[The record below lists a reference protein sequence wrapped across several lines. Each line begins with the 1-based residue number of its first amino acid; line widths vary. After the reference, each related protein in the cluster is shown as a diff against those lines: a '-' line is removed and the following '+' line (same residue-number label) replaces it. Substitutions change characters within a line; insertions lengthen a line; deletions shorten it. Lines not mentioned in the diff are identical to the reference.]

1 MDYSNSFRIPKEAG
15 KPKLSEDQ
23 ASDTALY
30 TAGSYPQT
38 NDLYQDYERIYNEL
52 LDKGYSESVEMA
64 NQMYRDEQSRNNK
77 GIVANIIEDPDMPVE
92 QKKAII
98 EMYKS
103 EGFINHDIK
112 NKFMENLTI
121 LDLGDSET
129 DTDAQTDIS
138 KTVKDKSVLQEYNKF
153 EHTMKDGYDKT
164 LSVLATGK
172 PIEETVDKEKM
183 SLSQLNEKFKQY
195 MAEAG
200 KDYEQGI
207 VNFTK
212 QLAAEG
218 LSIVNFITALPYFAS
233 DIYETIYEAEF
244 SGKEYENYKQA
255 REAAHK
261 TLEGTIVA
269 DIMLGQYAEQ
279 VGLADEYEN
288 SLINKGLT
296 KLDEKITEISEL
308 HAEFNKETNKM
319 YAEKGITA
327 IQFAEDPEQIRIGL
341 DLLAILSPFRNKPEA
356 YKIDRYNINQIGKEP
371 VKDTIIDT
379 GRPDSPLDTMMISNP
394 KIGAEF
400 AAEAIMDNTGRNAK
414 ILGTTPEGVFAKYVL
429 PKFGDLDTI
438 RFIPDIR
445 RNLPKDLA
453 NQKNYPLTPGQQ
465 KALQYSLHDQV
476 IVDPVQR
483 YGDKLTREKVHEYS
497 NNLYYNQPSS
507 VILMDSFKYT
517 EKQIYSASP
526 YYPYTSVAQ
535 VKFGFDKLNQRI
547 LDNLPVKERGTVKI
561 ADLTE
566 KKLYD
571 SPEALLDAYKNKP
584 SNAPQEF
591 VLEWTTEKPY
601 DPTLNLTDKL
611 SSKRKEISLIPGF
624 LPDFDITG
632 IGRSVVGE
640 AITGSPALAD
650 YFQAGMAGGEL
661 RARMLS
667 REGLR
672 PIKQIILN
680 KEAKKLYPEFQNLL
694 REREANYKEEFSVDE
709 IINEYAVSRKE
720 AERLYDMQDAWI
732 RVNNFIYLMD
742 NLTHR
747 SSLQER
753 GFNKGLFSSDG
764 SVYYQAVRPVFEIP
778 APVEGQ
784 PFKVYDFDTKL
795 GREVKTLEERVNGV
809 FEVETGKQLVLLEK
823 PQQPMWNER
832 NRYGLVGK
840 DFKLDILPEEVI
852 PKVPGHTRR
861 IQKGHFIVR
870 QVPKELFVDG
880 VKISNEIRLKEEH
893 STAVGIARYKE
904 DARTLVEKFEDK
916 ENYYTFYEPAKESNL
931 RDVITEY
938 EFHHERVETAKER
951 GEALES
957 IDGETTLADGLK
969 TMMQEVQ
976 RSANQ
981 FAFKQ
986 YYPAMVKQI
995 EKEFRKYLP
1004 DGKYPKNVDEIRDY
1018 KRTNDKEMLQA
1029 AKHAYRKLE
1038 FYRHNAFYNADKYYQ
1053 NAFHWIADKLED
1065 TGLSKELAALSRD
1078 LGNKGTTLPLGIARK
1093 LTSVMFILAQ
1103 TPWRHWV
1110 IQPSQYAEISSISP
1124 TSAAKSLRVLPAVL
1138 MSLMAEHPTLSP
1150 VKPIISKMFTQ
1161 KMTGISP
1168 KDLARIVEILRMDG
1182 VIDAVQANP
1191 ITGDFFR
1198 SSTTK
1203 FQEAWFESLANKTIA
1218 PLKGALDVL
1227 GSSGY
1232 VIGELINR
1240 IGFWLQL
1247 REKWLQENPGK
1258 NWDTPKVRSY
1268 LNFESFRRSGAMQK
1282 AGGTTLDMA
1291 PVFNLVFQFQ
1301 PAQRNIFNNYFEK
1314 GATSMNQADRRKWTL
1329 MSAAWHGIY
1338 GIPFGIAV
1346 LDWMLENLD
1355 VDEETFNFM
1364 THGLWDLTGSDTI
1377 KESTNKLGNQS
1388 GFWITDMIKQSF
1400 VFFGL
1405 ADNPYNTRFPGE
1417 AAWGRVNKTIDNVS
1431 TFLKTKPITEFT
1443 AEDYKT
1449 LGWMMTQPIAIG
1461 KNMLDAKV
1469 LYERKE
1475 IVLGNGKVIPVEDRD
1490 LVDVFW
1496 MAAGFPPKDKHTIYR
1511 LERTV
1516 QEHQDNKKNFVNKIN
1531 NFISQSI
1538 KIHGNNPEELDKM
1551 LEATSLLW
1559 SIARDSDL
1567 FSNKDVD
1574 DMQTS
1579 VLNYVDQTK
1588 DPALS
1593 NIVDYYWNKEYGE
1606 SKGKMLELKNR
1617 LKTMGRQDMLEIV
1630 ETLDG
1635 INPPKNK
1642 PIVIV
1647 EPITEEKETE

>member
-15 KPKLSEDQ
+15 KPQLSEDQ

-52 LDKGYSESVEMA
+52 LDKGYSESVDLA
-64 NQMYRDEQSRNNK
+64 NQAYRDEQERNSK
-77 GIVANIIEDPDMPVE
+77 GIVATIIEDPEMPVE
-92 QKKAII
+92 QKKAIV
-98 EMYKS
+98 EMYKDK
-103 EGFINHDIK
+103 GFISDNIK
-112 NKFMENLTI
+112 NKFMENLGI

-129 DTDAQTDIS
+129 DTEAQTELS
-138 KTVKDKSVLQEYNKF
+138 KSIKTKSIQEDYNKF
-153 EHTMKDGYDKT
+153 EFSMQDGYDK
-164 LSVLATGK
+164 SIAALASGK
-172 PIEETVDKEKM
+172 KPEPSADQDKF
-183 SLSQLNEKFKQY
+183 SLSEMNDRFKKY

-200 KDYEQGI
+200 KNYEEGI
-207 VNFTK
+207 VNFSK
-212 QLAAEG
+212 QLFAEG
-218 LSIVNFITALPYFAS
+218 LSVANFISALPYFAS
-233 DIYETIYEAEF
+233 DIYETIYEAES
-244 SGKEYENYKQA
+244 SGKEYENYRQA
-255 REAAHK
+255 RDAAHK
-261 TLEGTIVA
+261 KLDKTVVA
-269 DIMLGQYAEQ
+269 DIMLGQYAESLGVAEQ
-279 VGLADEYEN
+279 YEN

-296 KLDEKITEISEL
+296 KLDEKITELTITI
-308 HAEFNKETNKM
+308 ADFNKETNKL
-319 YAEKGITA
+319 YADKGITA
-327 IQFAEDPEQIRIGL
+327 IQYSEDPEQIRVGI
-341 DLLAILSPFRNKPEA
+341 DLALLIAPFKYKPEVF
-356 YKIDRYNINQIGKEP
+356 KVETPKQIKNT
-371 VKDTIIDT
+371 VIDT
-379 GRPDSPLDTMMISNP
+379 GRPDSPINNMMISNP

-400 AAEAIMDNTGRNAK
+400 VAEAIMDSTGRNAK
-414 ILGTTPEGVFAKYVL
+414 ILGTTPEGALAKYVF
-429 PKFGDLDTI
+429 PKYGDLNQFT
-438 RFIPDIR
+438 FIPDVR
-445 RNLPKDLA
+445 RNLPKDLV
-453 NQKNYPLTPGQQ
+453 NQKNYPLTPGQE
-465 KALQYSLHDQV
+465 KALQYALHDNV
-476 IVDPVQR
+476 ITDPVQR
-483 YGDKLTREKVHEYS
+483 LNDKVIRESVHEYS

-517 EKQIYSASP
+517 EKQVYSPSP
-526 YYPYTSVAQ
+526 YYPYTAIDQ
-535 VKFGFDKLNQRI
+535 LKFAYDRLNQRI
-547 LDNLPVKERGTVKI
+547 LNNLPIEERGRVQI

-566 KKLYD
+566 NKRYTTPDEVLN
-571 SPEALLDAYKNKP
+571 AYRNKP
-584 SNAPQEF
+584 SGTPKEF
-591 VLEWTTEKPY
+591 ILEWTTEKPY
-601 DPTLNLTDKL
+601 DPTLNLGDKL
-611 SSKRKEISLIPGF
+611 SSKRKEISLLPGF

-632 IGRSVVGE
+632 IGRSVIGE
-640 AITGSPALAD
+640 AISGSPALAD

-672 PIKQIILN
+672 PIKQLILN
-680 KEAKKLYPEFQNLL
+680 KEAKKLYPEFKQLL
-694 REREANYKEEFSVDE
+694 KDREANYKEEYSIDE
-709 IINEYAVSRKE
+709 IQTEYAVSRKE
-720 AERLYDMQDAWI
+720 AAKLNEMQDAWI
-732 RVNNFIYLMD
+732 RVNNFVYLMD

-764 SVYYQAVRPVFEIP
+764 SVYLQAVRSTFEIP

-784 PFKVYDFDTKL
+784 PFKAYDFDTKT
-795 GREVKTLEERVNGV
+795 GIEVQTLEERSNGI

-823 PQQPMWNER
+823 AQQPMWNER
-832 NRYGLVGK
+832 NTYGLVGK
-840 DFKLDILPEEVI
+840 DFKLDVLPEEVI
-852 PKVPGHTRR
+852 PKVPGHSRR

-870 QVPKELFVDG
+870 QVPKELFIDG
-880 VKISNEIRLKEEH
+880 IKVTNEIRLKNEH
-893 STAVGIARYKE
+893 STAVGIARYKK
-904 DARTLVEKFEDK
+904 DADALVARFEDK
-916 ENYYTFYEPAKESNL
+916 DNYYTFREEARESNL

-957 IDGETTLADGLK
+957 IDGETTLADGLQ
-969 TMMQEVQ
+969 TMMREVQ
-976 RSANQ
+976 RSSNQ

-995 EKEFRKYLP
+995 EREFRKYLP
-1004 DGKYPKNVDEIRDY
+1004 DGKYPKRVEDIQDY
-1018 KRTNDKEMLQA
+1018 KKTNNKEMLQA

-1053 NAFHWIADKLED
+1053 NTFHWIADKLED
-1065 TGLSKELAALSRD
+1065 SGLSKELAALSRD
-1078 LGNKGTTLPLGIARK
+1078 LGNQGTTLPLGIARK
-1093 LTSVMFILAQ
+1093 ITSIMFILAQ

-1124 TSAAKSLRVLPAVL
+1124 TSAAKSLRLMPAVL
-1138 MSLMAEHPTLSP
+1138 MNLMAEHPTLSAA
-1150 VKPIISKMFTQ
+1150 KPILNKMFTK
-1161 KMTGISP
+1161 KMTGIDP
-1168 KDLARIVEILRMDG
+1168 KDLSRIVEILRMDG

-1203 FQEAWFESLANKTIA
+1203 FQEAWFESVANKTIA
-1218 PLKGALDVL
+1218 PIKGALDVL

-1247 REKWLQENPGK
+1247 REKWLQDNPGK

-1282 AGGTTLDMA
+1282 AGGTSLDIF
-1291 PVFNLVFQFQ
+1291 PVANLIFQFQ

-1314 GATSMNQADRRKWTL
+1314 GATSMNQADRRKWTI
-1329 MSAAWHGIY
+1329 MSALWSGVA
-1338 GIPFGIAV
+1338 GIPFGLAI
-1346 LDWMLENLD
+1346 LDWMLENTD
-1355 VDEETFNFM
+1355 VDEETFNMM

-1388 GFWITDMIKQSF
+1388 GFWITDMIKQSL
-1400 VFFGL
+1400 VFFGM
-1405 ADNPYNTRFPGE
+1405 ADNPYNSRFPGE
-1417 AAWGRVNKTIDNVS
+1417 AAFGRINRTLSNVT

-1461 KNMLDAKV
+1461 KNMLDAKI

-1490 LVDVFW
+1490 LIDVFW
-1496 MAAGFPPKDKHTIYR
+1496 MAAGFPPKDKHTIYA

-1516 QEHQDNKKNFVNKIN
+1516 KEHQDNKKNFVNKIN
-1531 NFISQSI
+1531 NLIAQSI

-1551 LEATSLLW
+1551 LAATSLLW
-1559 SIARDSDL
+1559 SIAEESEL
-1567 FSNKDVD
+1567 FSTQDVY

-1579 VLNYVDQTK
+1579 VINFVDQTQE
-1588 DPALS
+1588 PALS

-1606 SKGKMLELKNR
+1606 SKGKMLELRNR

-1630 ETLDG
+1630 DTLDG
-1635 INPPKNK
+1635 INPPNKLKGK
-1642 PIVIV
+1642 PITVTA
-1647 EPITEEKETE
+1647 PKKENK